1 LLSVRDFRGDRVENV
16 DSLIGYIDAAGVVF
30 WILGIVATT
39 PGETGG
45 DLPVVLRAPPVT
57 PLPRNARGSLP
68 AEKSS
73 PSHLSANSERI
84 SASSQLGCGKNGGGT
99 DNCGARCGV
108 KRIEV
113 REITVDLGVSV
124 S

>member
-1 LLSVRDFRGDRVENV
+1 VRYVMRGLPHVT
-16 DSLIGYIDAAGVVF
+16 VVF
-30 WILGIVATT
+30 WILEIVATT
-39 PGETGG
+39 LGETGG

-99 DNCGARCGV
+99 DNWGARCGV